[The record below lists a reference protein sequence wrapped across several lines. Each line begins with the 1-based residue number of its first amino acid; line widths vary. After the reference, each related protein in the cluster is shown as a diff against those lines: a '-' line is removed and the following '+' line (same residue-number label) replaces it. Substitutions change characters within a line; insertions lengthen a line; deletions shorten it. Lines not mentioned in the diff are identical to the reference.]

1 MAEADTAQPARKS
14 VLNKRQGFCFLFS
27 VKLKRFIMKHAK
39 NDSIHESEQ
48 PTEADKPNTKTAP
61 SSENEELTA
70 PFDEQESIKKLLEEL
85 QSNYDQLNDT
95 YLRTLAEYDN
105 YRKRTIK
112 EKAELI
118 KSGGESVLISI
129 LSVVDDIERGMKA
142 AADATDVNAVK
153 EGMELINSKFQLFL
167 KQQGIA
173 LIETEGAT
181 FDTDHHEAIALIPA
195 PDESLKGKVLDC
207 MQKGYYLNNKV
218 IRFAKVVVGE

>member
-1 MAEADTAQPARKS
+1 
-14 VLNKRQGFCFLFS
+14 
-27 VKLKRFIMKHAK
+27 MKHAK

>member
-1 MAEADTAQPARKS
+1 
-14 VLNKRQGFCFLFS
+14 
-27 VKLKRFIMKHAK
+27 MKHTK
-39 NDSIHESEQ
+39 NNPINESEQ
-48 PTEADKPNTKTAP
+48 PTASTEAAFTT
-61 SSENEELTA
+61 S
-70 PFDEQESIKKLLEEL
+70 DEMDALKKSLEEL

-118 KSGGESVLISI
+118 KFGGESVLVS
-129 LSVVDDIERGMKA
+129 LLTVVDDIERGIKA

-153 EGMELINSKFQLFL
+153 EGMELIDSKFQTFL
-167 KQQGIA
+167 KQQGISMIDTHEA
-173 LIETEGAT
+173 P

-195 PDESLKGKVLDC
+195 PEESLKGKVLDC
-207 MQKGYYLNNKV
+207 MQKGYCLHNKV